1 MSNTKHLPEG
11 WETIIGTEY
20 MEGASDTEVRA
31 KLRITE
37 SLWQS
42 LYNDPQAS
50 AFREIVDVGRML
62 AKGWWLRAGRKALR
76 DKAFNANLWHMN
88 MKNRYS
94 WSDKTEVST
103 RIAEDMSADELDEAV
118 KRAVAKAKTLKLQ

>member
-1 MSNTKHLPEG
+1 MSSIKVLPKG
-11 WETIIGTEY
+11 WEQVVATEY
-20 MEGASDTEVRA
+20 REGASDTEVRA
-31 KLRITE
+31 KLRVTL

-50 AFREIVDVGRML
+50 SFREVVDIGRML
-62 AKGWWLRAGRKALR
+62 AKGWWLEQGRKALR
-76 DKAFNANLWHMN
+76 DRAFNANLWHMN

-103 RIAEDMSADELDEAV
+103 KIAEDLSSDELDEAIT
-118 KRAVAKAKTLKLQ
+118 RAVKKAKTLGLD

>member
-1 MSNTKHLPEG
+1 MSSIKVLPKG
-11 WETIIGTEY
+11 WEQVVATEFK
-20 MEGASDTEVRA
+20 EGASDTEVRA
-31 KLRITE
+31 KLRITL

-50 AFREIVDVGRML
+50 SFREVVDIGRML
-62 AKGWWLRAGRKALR
+62 AKGWWLEQGRKALR
-76 DKAFNANLWHMN
+76 DRAFNANLWHMN

-103 RIAEDMSADELDEAV
+103 RIAEDMSSDELDEAV
-118 KRAVAKAKTLKLQ
+118 KRAVIKAKTLKLV